1 VVASVTALNAAAVTQ
16 VEDAVWDA
24 TLANHLDAGSTGEA
38 LNAAGAAGDPWITA
52 LPGAYG
58 AGSAGFIVGTNLDS
72 QVSTV
77 PAGVWATTIT
87 GTTTAIQAMRG
98 YIAAMLGKVSGLPTA
113 PKYRDIAD
121 TKNVIDATTTTDG
134 NRTSVTLDLS

>member
-1 VVASVTALNAAAVTQ
+1 
-16 VEDAVWDA
+16 
-24 TLANHLDAGSTGEA
+24 
-38 LNAAGAAGDPWITA
+38 
-52 LPGAYG
+52 
-58 AGSAGFIVGTNLDS
+58 
-72 QVSTV
+72 
-77 PAGVWATTIT
+77 
-87 GTTTAIQAMRG
+87 MRG